1 MPHVPAGFR
10 PDKPGY
16 APLLAGAVPFDAGP
30 EPWKA
35 TVRRMCRALER
46 QLKKLEDSKP
56 RPDRP
61 DICWKNARTLDMLVR
76 LYERLL
82 QRQAQVAAMHF
93 AGPKRNNEGSAEE
106 FDPKTRLARGGQSG
120 VPYPG
125 KAGRMT
131 AGQPARTAVLSTITR
146 FYVAPPHFRLHISR
160 AENSFKTIISGTGH

>member
-10 PDKPGY
+10 PVKSGY

-46 QLKKLEDSKP
+46 QLKKLEKSKP

-82 QRQAQVAAMHF
+82 QREAKVAAMRF
-93 AGPKRNNEGSAEE
+93 AGAARNNEGALDELIRRL
-106 FDPKTRLARGGQSG
+106 DRLAAAKAA
-120 VPYPG
+120 YPVRE
-125 KAGRMT
+125 K
-131 AGQPARTAVLSTITR
+131 
-146 FYVAPPHFRLHISR
+146 PH
-160 AENSFKTIISGTGH
+160 E